1 MTIVKTHSGLS
12 GETDGHSS
20 TVLSFKGV
28 STEPSPFF
36 DTPLWDVS
44 FALSQGELLLVRI
57 ERGRFRLPLV
67 DLSAGILEPDNGV
80 VEFLGKNWQ
89 EMAADDA
96 AAQRAKVGCVFEN
109 QGWISFLDVGQ
120 NITLAQ
126 RHHSTRSDEDIEE
139 EATQLARLFG
149 LPGLPHRPVSG
160 SRQEDLN
167 RAAFIRAFLGHPVL
181 IILER
186 PTRELLPGILPP
198 LINAV
203 RMARDQGSAII
214 WTTSEDLVWSNPDIH
229 ATLKCT
235 MFGSRMSVVE
245 EDK

>member
-67 DLSAGILEPDNGV
+67 DLSAGILETDNGV

-96 AAQRAKVGCVFEN
+96 AAHRA
-109 QGWISFLDVGQ
+109 
-120 NITLAQ
+120 
-126 RHHSTRSDEDIEE
+126 
-139 EATQLARLFG
+139 
-149 LPGLPHRPVSG
+149 
-160 SRQEDLN
+160 
-167 RAAFIRAFLGHPVL
+167 
-181 IILER
+181 
-186 PTRELLPGILPP
+186 
-198 LINAV
+198 
-203 RMARDQGSAII
+203 
-214 WTTSEDLVWSNPDIH
+214 
-229 ATLKCT
+229 
-235 MFGSRMSVVE
+235 
-245 EDK
+245 